1 MVTEQSKHNLYTG
14 IMKTVNIAIDGPAGA
29 GKSSLAK
36 AVASK
41 LGYTYIDTGALY
53 RAIAFKTLQLDIAI
67 SDIVSI
73 KQMLLRTTISFR
85 HINGTQRVYVDGE
98 DVTGKIRTNE
108 ISSAASAVSAIPDVR
123 TFLLGLQRDIASKE
137 NVVMD
142 GRDIGTVVLPNA
154 DIKIFLTASVE
165 ERAKRRYEEQKNA
178 VGSVTYE
185 EIVSTMITR
194 DKNDSERTVAPLK
207 PAIDAII
214 LDNSGFEPHQTLESA
229 LTIIENKLKNAL

>member
-1 MVTEQSKHNLYTG
+1 
-14 IMKTVNIAIDGPAGA
+14 MKTVNIAIDGPAGA

>member
-1 MVTEQSKHNLYTG
+1 
-14 IMKTVNIAIDGPAGA
+14 
-29 GKSSLAK
+29 
-36 AVASK
+36 
-41 LGYTYIDTGALY
+41 
-53 RAIAFKTLQLDIAI
+53 
-67 SDIVSI
+67 
-73 KQMLLRTTISFR
+73 
-85 HINGTQRVYVDGE
+85 
-98 DVTGKIRTNE
+98 
-108 ISSAASAVSAIPDVR
+108 
-123 TFLLGLQRDIASKE
+123 
-137 NVVMD
+137 MD

>member
-1 MVTEQSKHNLYTG
+1 
-14 IMKTVNIAIDGPAGA
+14 MKTVNIAIDGPAGA

-36 AVASK
+36 AVAAK

-53 RAIAFKTLQLDIAI
+53 RAIAFKTLQLGITI
-67 SDIVSI
+67 SDSVSI
-73 KQMLLRTTISFR
+73 KQMLLHTTISFR
-85 HINGTQRVYVDGE
+85 HINGTQCVYVDGK

-108 ISSAASAVSAIPDVR
+108 ISSAASAISAIPDVR
-123 TFLLGLQRDIASKE
+123 SFLLGLQRDIASKE

-165 ERAKRRYEEQKNA
+165 ERARRRYEEQKNTI
-178 VGSVTYE
+178 GSVTYE

-207 PAIDAII
+207 PATDAII
-214 LDNSGFEPHQTLESA
+214 LDNSGFESHQTLESA
-229 LTIIENKLKNAL
+229 LNIIENKLKNAL